1 MNAVYNT
8 IIKSVKITDYLLSKG
23 IRWNNLTSDRFR
35 YKCPLPGHKK
45 DNTPSFFVYNKGDH
59 QDFICYG
66 CKNSGSVIHLMS
78 AYEQISIKEAV
89 KKLSDGLNIS
99 IDDVLDSVVKDIIN
113 SIHSSEDKNKTE
125 SIIASSLFISV
136 HMHDFLKK
144 VDFDPAE
151 MEIAEKVF
159 ALVDGLVL
167 IENLDEIEQIS
178 LFLPE
183 KTKIRYNLYIKRKK
197 QEEIQSIKNKEIYDK

>member
-1 MNAVYNT
+1 
-8 IIKSVKITDYLLSKG
+8 
-23 IRWNNLTSDRFR
+23 
-35 YKCPLPGHKK
+35 
-45 DNTPSFFVYNKGDH
+45 
-59 QDFICYG
+59 
-66 CKNSGSVIHLMS
+66 MS